1 MAGMWLC
8 KAEGKVGRRGGCIQS
23 TSSSTS
29 PSAFIQTP
37 VNTTVCLGSTA
48 QFVCSATDVSNVLYL
63 VDYMAFYSVASRGIS
78 VSAPTYIGNMTIR
91 SLTVMGSVVNNNSL
105 ITCVAVVSNGSA
117 MTSSAYLSIQGQS
130 TIIWYVLIQYV
141 D

>member
-8 KAEGKVGRRGGCIQS
+8 KSEGKVGRRGGCIQS

-37 VNTTVCLGSTA
+37 INTTVCLGSTA
-48 QFVCSATDVSNVLYL
+48 QFVCSVTDVISIFYN
-63 VDYMAFYSVASRGIS
+63 VDYMPFSAVASRGVS
-78 VSAPTYIGNMTIR
+78 VSPTTYSGNMTIR
-91 SLTVMGSVVNNNSL
+91 SLTVMGAVVNNNSL
-105 ITCVAVVSNGSA
+105 ITCVAIVSNGTA
-117 MTSSAYLSIQGQS
+117 MNSSAYLSIQGQS
-130 TIIWYVLIQYV
+130 TSIWYVLIQYV